1 MPHVPDEIV
10 AYYAAGLEQRR
21 LEQGSHRLERA
32 RTEEILRRHL
42 PRPPAAVLD
51 VGGGAGSYAFGLAE
65 RGYTV
70 RLIDPIPLHVEQAR
84 AAQSDHPSGALA
96 EIALGDARQLTHTD
110 GSQDAVLLLGP
121 LYHLTERADRLAAL
135 GEARRV
141 LRPGGRLLAAAI
153 SRYASLLAS
162 LFERLE
168 RDSAFVSIV
177 ARDLQDGQHRNP
189 TDRREYFT
197 TAFFHHPDELRD
209 EVASAGFEL
218 EAVLAVEGPFWTLPD
233 FDERWADPARREATL
248 AAARAVE
255 VEPTLL
261 GASAHLMAVAR
272 TRS

>member
-1 MPHVPDEIV
+1 MPQVPDEIV

-42 PRPPAAVLD
+42 PPPPAAVLD
-51 VGGGAGSYAFGLAE
+51 VGGGAGAYAFGLAE
-65 RGYTV
+65 SGYTV
-70 RLIDPIPLHVEQAR
+70 RLIDPIPLHVDQAR
-84 AAQSDHPSGALA
+84 AAQSEHPTGTLA
-96 EIALGDARQLTHTD
+96 EILVGDARQLPQPD
-110 GSQDAVLLLGP
+110 RSQDVVLMLGP

-168 RDSAFVSIV
+168 RDPAFASIV
-177 ARDLQDGQHRNP
+177 ARDLREGQHRNP
-189 TDRREYFT
+189 TDRWEYFT
-197 TAFFHHPDELRD
+197 TAFFHHPDELR
-209 EVASAGFEL
+209 EEIGQAGFEL
-218 EAVLAVEGPFWTLPD
+218 RSLLAVEGPFWMLPD
-233 FDERWADPARREATL
+233 FDEGWADPARRESII

-255 VEPTLL
+255 AEP
-261 GASAHLMAVAR
+261 SLMAVSAHFLAVALA
-272 TRS
+272 TS